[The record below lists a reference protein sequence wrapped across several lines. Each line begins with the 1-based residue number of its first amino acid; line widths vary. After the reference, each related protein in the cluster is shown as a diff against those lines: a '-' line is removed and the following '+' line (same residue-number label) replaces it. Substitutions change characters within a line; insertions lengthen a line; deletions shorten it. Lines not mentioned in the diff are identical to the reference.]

1 MSKPNKPNKS
11 KLNLTIE
18 TILITP
24 EIATEWLA
32 ANIGNR
38 NISVPHLAKVVSGIN
53 SGEFDVV
60 GDSIKYDWNGEIIDG
75 QHRLTAIVK
84 TGKSLELAV
93 VRGYDPEAKST
104 LDLGKK
110 RSAMDIARLQG
121 HEEIG
126 HRDISCFRSM
136 LLPYCSAHNR
146 RNLLTVAQEI
156 ELTLK
161 FLEPIK
167 FVTSNGFMRSK
178 LARTAV
184 AGTIARAYLAGEN
197 HLRLTQFM
205 DLFGGTAIS
214 GNPYDTAA
222 IRLRESFL
230 SRAADRRR
238 SLPEEFELTQSALK
252 SFIARKQR
260 KNICQ
265 VGGNVF
271 QTPTLDAELEAILP
285 GFTTDRSL

>member
-1 MSKPNKPNKS
+1 MPKVTIPS
-11 KLNLTIE
+11 KLNLTID
-18 TILITP
+18 TIAITP
-24 EIATEWLA
+24 AIAAEWLA
-32 ANIGNR
+32 ANEANR
-38 NISVPHLAKVVSGIN
+38 NVCSAHLGRIVSGIN
-53 SGEFDVV
+53 SGEFNIV
-60 GDSIKYDWNGEIIDG
+60 GDSIKYDWNGDLIDG

-84 TGKSLELAV
+84 TGKTLELAV
-93 VRGYDPEAKST
+93 VRGYDPEAKRV

-110 RSAMDIARLQG
+110 RSALDVARLQG
-121 HEEIG
+121 HTEIG

-136 LLPYCSAHNR
+136 LLPYCSSQNR

-167 FVTSNGFMRSK
+167 FVTSHGFMRGK
-178 LARTAV
+178 LTRTAV
-184 AGTIARAYLAGEN
+184 AGTISRAYLSGSN

-205 DLFGGTAIS
+205 DLFGGITMS
-214 GNPYDTAA
+214 GNAYDSAA
-222 IRLRESFL
+222 TRLRESFL
-230 SRAADRRR
+230 SRSADRRR

-252 SFIARKQR
+252 SFIARKSR

-271 QTPTLDAELEAILP
+271 ETPTLDAALDAIIP
-285 GFTTDRSL
+285 GFSVI